1 MGYDITIAWDHTTS
15 WDHTSPVKIKVNYIL
30 K

>member
-1 MGYDITIAWDHTTS
+1 MESEIEFAWWYNTT
-15 WDHTSPVKIKVNYIL
+15 WDKQIGKIKVNYIL

>member
-1 MGYDITIAWDHTTS
+1 MGYDITIAWYNTTS